1 VNTRLIDDKQ
11 ATPKI

>member
-1 VNTRLIDDKQ
+1 VNTRSIDDKQ